1 LKKNN
6 CFITGGSG
14 LLGSSWLFHLKDKY
28 EVFSSENKKKINL
41 DNINFC
47 KIDLLSRFEL
57 FNLLNKIKPCILIHT
72 AALSNVEKCELNQDQ
87 ALKVNVEITKNIIDV
102 CTKLNIKIIYI
113 STDHLFDGTQK
124 YVNENEHKKPLNFY
138 ANSKDLAEQLIIKN
152 VEKYLIIRSNF
163 FGWGTSYR
171 KSFSD
176 FIINNL
182 RNNVQVN
189 LFEDVYFTPIIFSEL
204 FEKIDMLVKYNKN
217 GIYNI
222 VGNERLSKY
231 EFGLKLSNIFELNNK
246 LINKISIKDMKNLVI
261 RPLDMSLSNKKY
273 ITELNDNFYD
283 LEYNINLL
291 KISENEKTTR
301 FIRCL

>member
-1 LKKNN
+1 MKKNN
-6 CFITGGSG
+6 FFITGGSG
-14 LLGSSWLFHLKDKY
+14 LLGSNWLLHLKDKY
-28 EVFSSENKKKINL
+28 KVFSSVNNKKITI
-41 DNINFC
+41 DNVNFY
-47 KIDLLSRFEL
+47 KIDLLSRYDL
-57 FNLLNKIKPCILIHT
+57 FNLLNKIEPSILIHT
-72 AALSNVEKCELNQDQ
+72 AALSNVEKCEFNQEL
-87 ALKVNVEITKNIIDV
+87 ALHVNVEITKNIIDV
-102 CTKLNIKIIYI
+102 CSQLKIKIIYI

-124 YVNENEHKKPLNFY
+124 YVNEDEYKKPLNFY
-138 ANSKDLAEQLIIKN
+138 ANSKDLAERIIIKN
-152 VEKYLIIRSNF
+152 AEKYLIIRSNF

-182 RNNVQVN
+182 RNNAQVN

-217 GIYNI
+217 GVYNI

-231 EFGLKLSNIFELNNK
+231 EFGIKISNIFGLNSK
-246 LINKISIKDMKNLVI
+246 LIKKISIKDMKNLVT

-273 ITELNDNFYD
+273 VTELNDNFTD

-291 KISENEKTTR
+291 KNSENEKTTR
-301 FIRCL
+301 LIRCL